1 MSVYEA
7 LKRTIGKD
15 PDTIIVFDES
25 RALTAKEFDRLIN
38 TIAAMLPESAKR
50 IGVMMDHSVEL
61 IAAIFAVLKSG
72 AAYIPAEPS
81 FPQERIA
88 YMMKEAQADCII
100 TNTTYRNSV
109 KELQKIIVD
118 SGIPINE
125 NATVPDKDIDQ
136 NSLAYILYT
145 SGSTGKPKGVSVT
158 HKNILHYVNAFQNE
172 FHPDESDIML
182 QYSVC
187 SFDIFVEEVFTT
199 LLSGTTLAIPSD
211 DDKSSIEKLMK
222 YIDKNKVTMLS
233 GFPYL
238 LQEMNGSDGIPS
250 SLRLLISGGDVI
262 RKSYVDQ
269 LVDKVAIYNTYG
281 PSETTVCATYYNCS
295 AGYALE
301 DGTYPVGKDV
311 KGASIKILDENG
323 EEAPNGQ
330 LGEICIFGGGVSQG
344 YIGDRAEENKAF
356 VTLENG
362 ERMYRSGDLG
372 YVLPDGNLAFVRRK
386 DTQVMILG
394 KRVEADEVQ
403 SVILSYPGIHQ
414 AAVVPYTDSNNLS
427 YLVAYVVPEN
437 NCFSLTALKEYMK
450 TYLTEFMIPEFFV
463 TLDKFPLTVNGKLDK
478 DSLPVPKRIEV
489 KNAKIHDL
497 DLLLDWRMEVLSRV
511 FSEEFKSLTAEQIET
526 IRENN
531 RKYYLSEMPSGGHI
545 ACFAYSGTEIVGCGG
560 VCVYDEMPSP
570 DNLGGKC
577 AYLMNIYTRQ
587 EYRHQGIATR
597 VVEHLIAEVKARS
610 IEKIYLETSA
620 DGEQMYRKLG
630 FKDMKGYMKL

>member
-1 MSVYEA
+1 MGVYDA
-7 LKRTIGKD
+7 LKKAIEKNSDKT
-15 PDTIIVFDES
+15 IVFDKS
-25 RALTAKEFDRLIN
+25 RTLTAKEFDRLIN
-38 TIAAMLPESAKR
+38 TVAAMLPENAKR
-50 IGVMMDHSVEL
+50 IGVMMEHSVEM
-61 IAAIFAVLKSG
+61 IAAIFAVLKIG
-72 AAYIPAEPS
+72 AAYIPAEPF
-81 FPQERIA
+81 FPQERVA
-88 YMMKEAQADCII
+88 YMMEEAQAACII
-100 TNTTYRNSV
+100 TNTTYRNRV
-109 KELQKIIVD
+109 KELPKIIVD
-118 SGIPINE
+118 SGITINE
-125 NATVPDKDIDQ
+125 NSAVPDKDIDQ

-158 HKNILHYVNAFQNE
+158 HRNILHYVNAFQNE
-172 FHPDESDIML
+172 FHPNESDIML

-199 LLSGTTLAIPSD
+199 LLSGAALAIPSD
-211 DDKSSIEKLMK
+211 DDKSSIEKLMR
-222 YIDKNKVTMLS
+222 YIDNNKVTMLS

-238 LQEMNGSDGIPS
+238 LQEMNGLESIPK

-262 RKSYVDQ
+262 RQSYVDR
-269 LVDKVAIYNTYG
+269 LVDQVTVYNTYG

-295 AGYALE
+295 EGYALE
-301 DGTYPVGKDV
+301 DGSYPVGKAV

-330 LGEICIFGGGVSQG
+330 LGEICIYGGGVSQG

-427 YLVAYVVPEN
+427 YLVAYIVPEN
-437 NCFSLTALKEYMK
+437 DSFNLTALKEYM
-450 TYLTEFMIPEFFV
+450 TMYLTEFMIPEFFI
-463 TLDKFPLTVNGKLDK
+463 TLDKLPLTVNGKLDK

-489 KNAKIHDL
+489 KNAKIQDL
-497 DLLLDWRMEVLSRV
+497 DLLLDWRMEVLSNV
-511 FSEEFKSLTAEQIET
+511 FSEEFKTLTAEQIEM

-531 RKYYLSEMPSGGHI
+531 RRYYISEMPSGGHI

-560 VCVYDEMPSP
+560 VCIYDEMPSP

-577 AYLMNIYTRQ
+577 AYLMNIYTRE

-597 VVEHLIAEVKARS
+597 IVEHLIAEAKARN

-620 DGEQMYRKLG
+620 DGERMYRRLG

>member
-1 MSVYEA
+1 MGVYDA
-7 LKRTIGKD
+7 LKKAIEKN
-15 PDTIIVFDES
+15 PDKTIVFDVN

-38 TIAAMLPESAKR
+38 TIAAMLPKSAKR

-238 LQEMNGSDGIPS
+238 LQEMNSLDSIPNA
-250 SLRLLISGGDVI
+250 LRLLISGGDVI
-262 RKSYVDQ
+262 RQSYVDQ
-269 LVDKVAIYNTYG
+269 LVNKVSVYNTYG
-281 PSETTVCATYYNCS
+281 PSETTVCASYFNCS
-295 AGYALE
+295 EGYALE
-301 DGTYPVGKDV
+301 DGSYPVGKAV

-356 VTLENG
+356 FTLENG

-489 KNAKIHDL
+489 KNAKIQDL
-497 DLLLDWRMEVLSRV
+497 DLLLDWRMEVLSNV
-511 FSEEFKSLTAEQIET
+511 FSEEFKMLTAEQINT

-531 RKYYLSEMPSGGHI
+531 RRYYLSEMPRGGHI
-545 ACFAYSGTEIVGCGG
+545 ACFAYRDAEIVGCGG
-560 VCVYDEMPSP
+560 ICIYDEMPSP
-570 DNLGGKC
+570 DNLSGKC

-587 EYRHQGIATR
+587 EYRYQGIATR
-597 VVEHLIAEVKARS
+597 IVEHLIAEAKARN

-620 DGEQMYRKLG
+620 DGERMYRRLG

>member
-1 MSVYEA
+1 MGVYNV
-7 LKRTIGKD
+7 LKKAIEKNPDKTIVLDKNRT
-15 PDTIIVFDES
+15 
-25 RALTAKEFDRLIN
+25 LTAKEFDRLID
-38 TIAAMLPESAKR
+38 TIAVMLPAGANR
-50 IGVMMDHSVEL
+50 IGVMMDHSVEM

-72 AAYIPAEPS
+72 ASYIPVEPS
-81 FPQERIA
+81 FPQERVA
-88 YMMKEAQADCII
+88 YMMEEAQADCII
-100 TNTTYRNSV
+100 TNTKHREMV
-109 KELQKIIVD
+109 KAFPKIIVD
-118 SGIPINE
+118 RGITINQNANLPAKDMEE
-125 NATVPDKDIDQ
+125 N
-136 NSLAYILYT
+136 NLAYILYT

-158 HKNILHYVNAFQNE
+158 HKNLLHYVKAFQEE
-172 FHPDESDIML
+172 FHPNKNDIML

-199 LLSGTTLAIPSD
+199 LLSGAALAIPSD
-211 DDKSSIEKLMK
+211 DDKSSIERLMK
-222 YIDKNKVTMLS
+222 YIDNHHVTMLS

-238 LQEMNGSDGIPS
+238 LQEINGLESIPK

-262 RKSYVDQ
+262 RQSYVDR
-269 LVDKVAIYNTYG
+269 LVDQVPVYNIYG

-295 AGYALE
+295 NGYALE
-301 DGTYPVGKDV
+301 DGTYPVGKAV
-311 KGASIKILDENG
+311 KGTSIKILDENG
-323 EEAPNGQ
+323 EESTDGE

-403 SVILSYPGIHQ
+403 SVILNYHGIHQ

-427 YLVAYVVPEN
+427 YLVAYIVPEN
-437 NCFSLTALKEYMK
+437 DSFNLTALKEYM
-450 TYLTEFMIPEFFV
+450 TMYLTEFMIPEFFV
-463 TLDKFPLTVNGKLDK
+463 TLDKLPLTVNGKLNK
-478 DSLPVPKRIEV
+478 DRLPVPKRIEI
-489 KNAKIHDL
+489 KNANIQDL
-497 DLLLDWRMEVLSRV
+497 DLLLNWRMEVLSNV
-511 FSEEFKSLTAEQIET
+511 FREEFKLLTAEQINA

-531 RKYYLSEMPSGGHI
+531 RRYHLSEIPSGGHI
-545 ACFAYSGTEIVGCGG
+545 ACFAYRDGEIVGCGG
-560 VCVYDEMPSP
+560 VCIYEEMPSP

-620 DGEQMYRKLG
+620 DGERMYRKLG

>member
-1 MSVYEA
+1 MGVYNA
-7 LKRTIGKD
+7 LKKAIEKN
-15 PDTIIVFDES
+15 PDKTIVFDVN

-38 TIAAMLPESAKR
+38 TIAAMLPENAKR
-50 IGVMMDHSVEL
+50 IGVMMEHSVEM

-72 AAYIPAEPS
+72 AAYIPAEPF
-81 FPQERIA
+81 FPQERVA
-88 YMMKEAQADCII
+88 YMMEEAQAACII
-100 TNTTYRNSV
+100 TNTTYRNRV
-109 KELQKIIVD
+109 KELPKIIVD
-118 SGIPINE
+118 SGITINE
-125 NATVPDKDIDQ
+125 NAAVPDKDIDQ

-158 HKNILHYVNAFQNE
+158 NKNILHYVNAFQNE
-172 FHPDESDIML
+172 FHPNESDIML

-199 LLSGTTLAIPSD
+199 LLSGATLAIPAD
-211 DDKSSIEKLMK
+211 DEKSTIEKLMK

-281 PSETTVCATYYNCS
+281 PSETTVCASYYNCS
-295 AGYALE
+295 DGYALE
-301 DGTYPVGKDV
+301 DGTYPVGKAV
-311 KGASIKILDENG
+311 KGTSIKILDENG
-323 EEAPNGQ
+323 EESTDGEI
-330 LGEICIFGGGVSQG
+330 GEICIFGGGVSQG
-344 YIGDRAEENKAF
+344 YIGDRVEENKAF
-356 VTLENG
+356 VTLDNG

-372 YVLPDGNLAFVRRK
+372 YLLPDGNLAFVRRK

-403 SVILSYPGIHQ
+403 SVILGYPDIHQ

-427 YLVAYVVPEN
+427 YLVAYIVPEN
-437 NCFSLTALKEYMK
+437 DCFDLTALKEYM
-450 TYLTEFMIPEFFV
+450 TMYLTEFMIPEFFV
-463 TLDKFPLTVNGKLDK
+463 TLDKLPLTVNGKLDK
-478 DSLPVPKRIEV
+478 DSLPVPKRVEV
-489 KNAKIHDL
+489 KNAKIQDL
-497 DLLLDWRMEVLSRV
+497 DLLLDWRMEVLSHV
-511 FSEEFKSLTAEQIET
+511 FSEEFKSLTAEQIEM

-531 RKYYLSEMPSGGHI
+531 RRYYISEMPSGGHI
-545 ACFAYSGTEIVGCGG
+545 SCFAYSGTEIVGCGG
-560 VCVYDEMPSP
+560 VCIYDEMPSP

-577 AYLMNIYTRQ
+577 AYLMNIYTRE

-597 VVEHLIAEVKARS
+597 IVEHLIAEAKARK

-620 DGEQMYRKLG
+620 DGERMYRRLG

>member
-50 IGVMMDHSVEL
+50 IGVMMNHSVEL

-72 AAYIPAEPS
+72 AAYILAEPS

-172 FHPDESDIML
+172 FHPDGSDIML

-199 LLSGTTLAIPSD
+199 LLSGAALAIPSD
-211 DDKSSIEKLMK
+211 DDKSSIERLMK
-222 YIDKNKVTMLS
+222 YIDNHHVTMLS

-238 LQEMNGSDGIPS
+238 LQEMNGLDSIPS

-262 RKSYVDQ
+262 RQSYVDQ

-281 PSETTVCATYYNCS
+281 PSETTVCASYYNCS
-295 AGYALE
+295 DGYALE
-301 DGTYPVGKDV
+301 DGTYPVGKAV
-311 KGASIKILDENG
+311 KGTSIKILDENG
-323 EEAPNGQ
+323 EESTDGEI
-330 LGEICIFGGGVSQG
+330 GEICIFGGGVSQG
-344 YIGDRAEENKAF
+344 YIGDRVEENKAF
-356 VTLENG
+356 VTLDNG

-372 YVLPDGNLAFVRRK
+372 YLLPDGNLAFVRRK

-403 SVILSYPGIHQ
+403 SVILGYPDIHQ

-427 YLVAYVVPEN
+427 YLVAYIVPEN
-437 NCFSLTALKEYMK
+437 DCFDLTALKEYM
-450 TYLTEFMIPEFFV
+450 TMYLTEFMIPEFFV
-463 TLDKFPLTVNGKLDK
+463 TLDKLPLTVNGKLDK
-478 DSLPVPKRIEV
+478 DSLPVPKRVEV
-489 KNAKIHDL
+489 KNAKIQDL
-497 DLLLDWRMEVLSRV
+497 DLLLDWRMEVLNHV
-511 FSEEFKSLTAEQIET
+511 FSEEFKSLTAEQIEM

-531 RKYYLSEMPSGGHI
+531 RRYYISEMPSGGHI

-560 VCVYDEMPSP
+560 VCIYDEMPSP
-570 DNLGGKC
+570 DNLVGKC
-577 AYLMNIYTRQ
+577 AYLMSIYTRE

-597 VVEHLIAEVKARS
+597 IVEHLIAEAKARN

-620 DGEQMYRKLG
+620 DGERMYRRLG

>member
-1 MSVYEA
+1 MGVYDA
-7 LKRTIGKD
+7 LKKAIEKNSDKT
-15 PDTIIVFDES
+15 IVFDKS
-25 RALTAKEFDRLIN
+25 RTLTAKEFDRLIN
-38 TIAAMLPESAKR
+38 TVAAMLPENAKR
-50 IGVMMDHSVEL
+50 IGVMMEHSVEM
-61 IAAIFAVLKSG
+61 IAAIFAVLKIG
-72 AAYIPAEPS
+72 AAYIPAEPF
-81 FPQERIA
+81 FPQERVA
-88 YMMKEAQADCII
+88 YMMEEAQAACII
-100 TNTTYRNSV
+100 TNTTYRNRV
-109 KELQKIIVD
+109 KELPKIIVD
-118 SGIPINE
+118 SGITINE
-125 NATVPDKDIDQ
+125 NSAVPDKDIDQ

-172 FHPDESDIML
+172 FHPNESDIML

-199 LLSGTTLAIPSD
+199 LLSGAALAIPSD
-211 DDKSSIEKLMK
+211 DDKSSIEKLMR
-222 YIDKNKVTMLS
+222 YIDNNKVTMLS

-238 LQEMNGSDGIPS
+238 LQEMNGLESIPK

-262 RKSYVDQ
+262 RQSYVDR
-269 LVDKVAIYNTYG
+269 LVDQVTVYNTYG

-295 AGYALE
+295 EGYALE
-301 DGTYPVGKDV
+301 DGSYPVGKAV

-330 LGEICIFGGGVSQG
+330 LGEICIYGGGVSQG

-427 YLVAYVVPEN
+427 YLVAYIVPEN
-437 NCFSLTALKEYMK
+437 DSFNLTALKEYM
-450 TYLTEFMIPEFFV
+450 TMYLTEFMIPEFFI
-463 TLDKFPLTVNGKLDK
+463 TLDKLPLTVNGKLDK

-489 KNAKIHDL
+489 KNAKIQDL
-497 DLLLDWRMEVLSRV
+497 DLLLDWRMEVLSNV
-511 FSEEFKSLTAEQIET
+511 FSEEFKTLTAEQIEM

-531 RKYYLSEMPSGGHI
+531 RRYYISEMPSGGHI

-560 VCVYDEMPSP
+560 VCIYDEMPSP

-577 AYLMNIYTRQ
+577 AYLMNIYTRE

-597 VVEHLIAEVKARS
+597 IVEHLIAEAKARN

-620 DGEQMYRKLG
+620 DGERMYRRLG

>member
-1 MSVYEA
+1 MGVYNA
-7 LKRTIGKD
+7 LKKAIVKNSD
-15 PDTIIVFDES
+15 KMIVFDKS
-25 RALTAKEFDRLIN
+25 RTLTAKEFDRLID
-38 TIAAMLPESAKR
+38 TIAVMLPAGANR
-50 IGVMMDHSVEL
+50 IGVMMDHSVEM

-72 AAYIPAEPS
+72 AAYIPVEPT

-88 YMMKEAQADCII
+88 YMMEEAHADCII
-100 TNTTYRNSV
+100 TNTKYREMV
-109 KELQKIIVD
+109 KAFPKIIVD
-118 SGIPINE
+118 SGITINQ
-125 NATVPDKDIDQ
+125 NADLPAKDMEE

-158 HKNILHYVNAFQNE
+158 HKNLLHYVNAFQEE
-172 FHPDESDIML
+172 FHPNENDIML

-199 LLSGTTLAIPSD
+199 LLSGAALAIPSD
-211 DDKSSIEKLMK
+211 DDKSSIERLMK
-222 YIDKNKVTMLS
+222 YIDNHHVTMLS

-238 LQEMNGSDGIPS
+238 LQEINGLESIPN

-262 RKSYVDQ
+262 RQSYVDR
-269 LVDKVAIYNTYG
+269 LVDQVTVYNTYG

-295 AGYALE
+295 NGYALK
-301 DGTYPVGKDV
+301 DSTYPVGKAV
-311 KGASIKILDENG
+311 QGTSIKILDEVGKEVPDG
-323 EEAPNGQ
+323 EI
-330 LGEICIFGGGVSQG
+330 GEICIFGGGVSQG
-344 YIGDRAEENKAF
+344 YIGDRTEENKAF

-362 ERMYRSGDLG
+362 EQMYRSGDLG
-372 YVLPDGNLAFVRRK
+372 YLLSDGNLAFVRRK

-403 SVILSYPGIHQ
+403 NVILGYPDIHQ
-414 AAVVPYTDSNNLS
+414 AAVVPYTDSGNLS
-427 YLVAYVVPEN
+427 YLVAYIVPEN
-437 NCFSLTALKEYMK
+437 DRFDLTALKEYM
-450 TYLTEFMIPEFFV
+450 TMYLTEFMIPEFFV
-463 TLDKFPLTVNGKLDK
+463 TLDKLPLTVNGKLNK

-489 KNAKIHDL
+489 KNAKIQDL
-497 DLLLDWRMEVLSRV
+497 DLLLDWRMEVLSHV

-531 RKYYLSEMPSGGHI
+531 RRYYISEMPSGGHI

-560 VCVYDEMPSP
+560 VCIYDEMPSP

-577 AYLMNIYTRQ
+577 AYLMNIFTRQ

-620 DGEQMYRKLG
+620 DGERMYRKLG

>member
-1 MSVYEA
+1 MGVYDA
-7 LKRTIGKD
+7 LKKAIEKN
-15 PDTIIVFDES
+15 PDKTIVFDVN

-38 TIAAMLPESAKR
+38 TVAAMLPENAKR
-50 IGVMMDHSVEL
+50 IGVMMEHSVEM
-61 IAAIFAVLKSG
+61 IAAIFAVLKIG
-72 AAYIPAEPS
+72 AAYIPAEPF
-81 FPQERIA
+81 FPQERVA
-88 YMMKEAQADCII
+88 YMMEEAQAACII
-100 TNTTYRNSV
+100 TNTTYRNRV
-109 KELQKIIVD
+109 KELPKIIVD
-118 SGIPINE
+118 SGITINE
-125 NATVPDKDIDQ
+125 NSAVPDKDIDQ

-172 FHPDESDIML
+172 FHPNESDIML

-199 LLSGTTLAIPSD
+199 LLSGATLAIPAD
-211 DDKSSIEKLMK
+211 DEKSTIEKLMK

-262 RKSYVDQ
+262 RQSYVDQ

-281 PSETTVCATYYNCS
+281 PSETTVCASYYNCS
-295 AGYALE
+295 DGYALE
-301 DGTYPVGKDV
+301 DGTYPVGKAV
-311 KGASIKILDENG
+311 KGTSIKILDENG
-323 EEAPNGQ
+323 EESTDGEI
-330 LGEICIFGGGVSQG
+330 GEICIFGGGVSQG
-344 YIGDRAEENKAF
+344 YIGDRVEENKAF
-356 VTLENG
+356 VTLDNG

-372 YVLPDGNLAFVRRK
+372 YLLPDGNLAFVRRK

-403 SVILSYPGIHQ
+403 SVILGYPDIHQ

-427 YLVAYVVPEN
+427 YLVAYIVPEN
-437 NCFSLTALKEYMK
+437 DCFDLTALKEYM
-450 TYLTEFMIPEFFV
+450 TMYLTEFMIPEFFV
-463 TLDKFPLTVNGKLDK
+463 TLKSLPLTVNGKLDK

-489 KNAKIHDL
+489 KNAKIQDL
-497 DLLLDWRMEVLSRV
+497 DLLLDWRMEVLSHV

-531 RKYYLSEMPSGGHI
+531 RRYYISEMPSGGHI

-560 VCVYDEMPSP
+560 ICIYEEMPSP

-587 EYRHQGIATR
+587 EYRHHGIATR
-597 VVEHLIAEVKARS
+597 VVEHLIAEAKARS
-610 IEKIYLETSA
+610 IDKIYLETSA
-620 DGEQMYRKLG
+620 DGERMYRKLG